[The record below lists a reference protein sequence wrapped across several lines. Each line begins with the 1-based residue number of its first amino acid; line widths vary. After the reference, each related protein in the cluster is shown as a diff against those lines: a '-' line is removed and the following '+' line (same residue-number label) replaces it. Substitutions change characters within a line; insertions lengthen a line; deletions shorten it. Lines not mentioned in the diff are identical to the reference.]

1 MTLGE
6 RIRTCRQTAGLS
18 QEKTAE
24 LVGVSRQA
32 VTKWETGQSAPNTEN
47 LFRLAE
53 IFGTTVD
60 FLLHEEKPDISALV
74 TQIHTQYRAE
84 EEKRISLKKESQRKN
99 ILAAVLT
106 AAGFL
111 LLYLIGRLIW
121 CYSPDSSVMGWL
133 FIARPS
139 GEHSYLFGWLLH
151 QKLFWYSLAV
161 TAIPSLFGRRIFSLT
176 AFSGFVVGFISGIL
190 FGPNPAGAATGHT
203 HYGWAIW
210 GVIFLL
216 SIAAGAV
223 LEKLLKI
230 FQNKK
235 QGTD

>member
-6 RIRTCRQTAGLS
+6 RIKICRQNAGLS

-32 VTKWETGQSAPNTEN
+32 VTKWEAGQSAPNTEN

-53 IFGTTVD
+53 IFDTTVD
-60 FLLHEEKPDISALV
+60 FLLHEEMQDISALV

-84 EEKRISLKKESQRKN
+84 EEKLISLKKERQKKN
-99 ILAAVLT
+99 ILAAVFT

-111 LLYLIGRLIW
+111 IVYLIGRLIW

-139 GEHSYLFGWLLH
+139 GAHSYLYGWLLH
-151 QKLFWYSLAV
+151 QNLFWYSLAV
-161 TAIPSLFGRRIFSLT
+161 AAVPSLFGKRIFSLT
-176 AFSGFVVGFISGIL
+176 VFSGFVVGFISGIL

-210 GVIFLL
+210 GVIFLF
-216 SIAAGAV
+216 SIAAGIFM
-223 LEKLLKI
+223 EKLLKKTS
-230 FQNKK
+230 NKK
-235 QGTD
+235 QGTV